1 MPKVPSQQMFS
12 SKSRRSEESLS
23 RRSQEISN
31 LPSFVQ
37 TSNKMFDDEI
47 VSNRNQSDRQF
58 IEPESAQ
65 NLGTLRKFLLQRP
78 RLSYDMKYYW
88 HSDILPIR
96 HFTDEPISSN
106 QKARKPKQPNLS
118 SERPLGKRLTKPNR
132 ATFLKARA
140 LSLAVCTVG
149 KMSRLLILPLI
160 TW

>member
-23 RRSQEISN
+23 RRSQEISY

-88 HSDILPIR
+88 HSDILPTR

-106 QKARKPKQPNLS
+106 QPYLS

-149 KMSRLLILPLI
+149 KMSRLHILPLF
-160 TW
+160 TC